1 MKRIKMKKSVFFISV
16 LTLFA
21 FIQTNGFAQIRV
33 VCVGN
38 SITEGYSNS
47 TQAKAWPAQL
57 NKLLGSKYNILNCG
71 ASGTRMSKTVGPS
84 YWNDGRFTT
93 ALNANPQILIISLG
107 TNDGDQGLWS
117 SIKSTFKKDYC
128 AMIDTFRSKGRNPII
143 YTCLPPPVFANANQ
157 TANIRNEIIPFIREI
172 SALKGTY
179 IIDYHTPLLSLSTLF
194 PDGVHPND
202 EGSAVM
208 ADIASTCIKSK
219 QLITPYVSINNAD
232 SIETTSSTVSLGS
245 ELTFKP
251 TPVNGTW
258 AWTGPNGFNSLSR
271 VVTLS
276 TIQFDQ
282 GGVYTAVYTNADG
295 VSSVQDFRI
304 SIDGCTAAN
313 IIPYINAGGWKQA
326 TSATVNPGS
335 SLSFGPQPADGTW
348 TWTGPNGF
356 FSNSRE
362 FTLNNIVKSQEGV
375 YTATYYN
382 VTGCKST
389 QNFTVT
395 VEGDVVCPT
404 LTSYI
409 SVDGVWKAAGIRAV
423 SLKSGGSVKFG
434 PQPSDGIWSWAG
446 PNGFTGHSR
455 EASINNIQT
464 KQAGI
469 YTGTFTTVA
478 GCIETIVCT
487 VTVDGVSATEAPEKV
502 NSEIETYPNPADD
515 EVTLTNVPL
524 HSLITVFDLCGQVLM
539 QKKSTDE
546 NEIIN
551 ISCLNTGSYY
561 LKVGDGTYKTL
572 KLLKK

>member
-1 MKRIKMKKSVFFISV
+1 M
-16 LTLFA
+16 LFA
-21 FIQTNGFAQIRV
+21 FIQTNGYAQIRV

-57 NKLLGSKYNILNCG
+57 NKLLGSRYSILNCG

-117 SIKSTFKKDYC
+117 SIKSTFKKDYS

-157 TANIRNEIIPFIREI
+157 TANIRNEIIPIIREI

-179 IIDYHTPLLSLSTLF
+179 IIDYHTPLLTSGKVF

-202 EGSAVM
+202 EGSVVM
-208 ADIASTCIKSK
+208 ADIAYNVLKSN
-219 QLITPYVSINNAD
+219 QLIIPYVSLNNAD
-232 SIETTSSTVSLGS
+232 SIETTSPSVSMGS
-245 ELTFKP
+245 KLTFKP
-251 TPVNGTW
+251 TPTDGTW
-258 AWTGPNGFNSLSR
+258 SWTGPNGFTSLSR
-271 VVTLS
+271 VVTLNN
-276 TIQFDQ
+276 IQLDQ
-282 GGVYTAVYTNADG
+282 GGDYTAVYTNAEG
-295 VSSVQDFRI
+295 SKSVQNFRI
-304 SIDGCTAAN
+304 SIEGCTAAN
-313 IIPYINAGGWKQA
+313 IIPYINAGGWKQD
-326 TSATVNPGS
+326 TSATVHPGS
-335 SLSFGPQPADGTW
+335 SLSFGPQPTDGTW

-362 FTLNNIVKSQEGV
+362 FTINNIVKSQEGI
-375 YTATYYN
+375 YTANYFN
-382 VTGCKST
+382 ANGCKST
-389 QNFTVT
+389 QIFTVS
-395 VEGDVVCPT
+395 VEGDIVCPT

-409 SVDGVWKAAGIRAV
+409 SVNGVWKAAGVSTV
-423 SLKSGGSVKFG
+423 SLKSGGTVKFG
-434 PQPSDGIWSWAG
+434 PQPSDGTWSWTG

-487 VTVDGVSATEAPEKV
+487 VIVDGVSALETSAKTK
-502 NSEIETYPNPADD
+502 SEIELYPNPTED
-515 EVTLTNVPL
+515 EVSLTNVPFNT
-524 HSLITVFDLCGQVLM
+524 SITVFDLCGQVLL
-539 QKKSTDE
+539 QKMSTTE
-546 NEIIN
+546 NEIVDL
-551 ISCLNTGSYY
+551 SSLNTGSY
-561 LKVGDGTYKTL
+561 LMRFGDGSSKTL